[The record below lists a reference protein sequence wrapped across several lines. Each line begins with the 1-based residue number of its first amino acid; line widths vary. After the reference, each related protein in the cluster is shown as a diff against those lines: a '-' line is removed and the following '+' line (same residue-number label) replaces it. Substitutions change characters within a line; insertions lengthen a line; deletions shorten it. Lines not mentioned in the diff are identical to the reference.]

1 MRLII
6 KIIVAIIIL
15 NIAVY
20 FYFKYNHP
28 FWSRSPVMHYYT
40 FQLNEGNLFKQRD
53 PYNEEVT
60 KLLPNEK
67 WIDIGTPKSLF
78 EAKKFFSK

>member
-1 MRLII
+1 
-6 KIIVAIIIL
+6 
-15 NIAVY
+15 
-20 FYFKYNHP
+20 
-28 FWSRSPVMHYYT
+28 MHYYT

-67 WIDIGTPKSLF
+67 WIVIDTNNHINF
-78 EAKKFFSK
+78 